1 METSENATI
10 YVCDI
15 CKKECLFDTIMQHPS
30 LHGCDGIFIF
40 IKSNYFYPVTDIVVK
55 KKNQENQ
62 NFDTSIKEIDKE
74 NIAVNNDKTDVE
86 TVEKEN
92 KEHQSCVPSIK
103 EIDKESIDINNDN
116 SAATASIEE
125 TSIAAVQERPALWDK
140 NLLLLQCI
148 LAIKKKLWQEIEDL
162 INTDKEKKEYTIAA
176 LKIKW
181 IRLCDSYQNILIRE
195 ISTKR
200 KSWQFIKYM
209 FDDENDHPTESEEGN
224 IVELSSSSS
233 YTKTLDTE
241 FEQENDSNKEDNGSV
256 SIDESLCSNSDEH
269 VKKEITI
276 SECKKLCSLAAQLTT
291 KFDIQ
296 TLEKLIS
303 LIEPNVALMQHNSR
317 SENKL
322 MFFNDMFLVKNPAL
336 GTALN
341 KAKSIYCLQEKYI
354 EAENATSATAAS
366 RRLLDGVFTP
376 EALSVCSLSGMP
388 PRSKGKL
395 AYADKSLIK
404 PCLCPN
410 AVTAI
415 IDKALQFQKIQHW
428 RPKKDTSQIRQAMAV
443 RINEVAS
450 KFAKEDP

>member
-92 KEHQSCVPSIK
+92 KEHQSCDPSIK

-181 IRLCDSYQNILIRE
+181 IRLLY
-195 ISTKR
+195 
-200 KSWQFIKYM
+200 
-209 FDDENDHPTESEEGN
+209 
-224 IVELSSSSS
+224 V
-233 YTKTLDTE
+233 
-241 FEQENDSNKEDNGSV
+241 
-256 SIDESLCSNSDEH
+256 
-269 VKKEITI
+269 
-276 SECKKLCSLAAQLTT
+276 
-291 KFDIQ
+291 
-296 TLEKLIS
+296 
-303 LIEPNVALMQHNSR
+303 
-317 SENKL
+317 
-322 MFFNDMFLVKNPAL
+322 
-336 GTALN
+336 
-341 KAKSIYCLQEKYI
+341 
-354 EAENATSATAAS
+354 
-366 RRLLDGVFTP
+366 
-376 EALSVCSLSGMP
+376 
-388 PRSKGKL
+388 
-395 AYADKSLIK
+395 
-404 PCLCPN
+404 
-410 AVTAI
+410 
-415 IDKALQFQKIQHW
+415 
-428 RPKKDTSQIRQAMAV
+428 
-443 RINEVAS
+443 
-450 KFAKEDP
+450 